1 MEKIKINDI
10 MIDVVRK
17 DIKNLHLAVYP
28 PEGRVRIATPLK
40 INDEAVRL
48 FAISRLGWIKRQIRK
63 YETQERQ
70 SVRELVS
77 GETHY
82 FLGQRF
88 LLNVIDTNEKP
99 HIVIRNKTHLDLY
112 VKPESNY
119 KQRAKVLQDFYRTE
133 IKKEAA
139 PFIQKWTQILGV
151 ELEDWRIKLMKT
163 KWGSCNSSEKRIWL
177 NLELA
182 KKSSNC
188 IEYIVVHELLHLIER
203 THNKRYTQ
211 LLDAYLP
218 KWRQYKSELNELVFD

>member
-1 MEKIKINDI
+1 